1 MGLGGRMTA
10 TQLRLTWAMTAAG
23 NVLVTFAGELDA
35 ASSRHAFDSVRHVI
49 DRRRVPVIVD
59 VGGVTFCDVR
69 GLSALVRMSNYA
81 SAAGCPLAV
90 SSPGPH
96 LLKIMRITGLDHR
109 LAIDA
114 PQLAVQP

>member
-10 TQLRLTWAMTAAG
+10 TQLRLTWAMTAEG
-23 NVLVTFAGELDA
+23 NVLVTLAGELDV
-35 ASSRHAFDSVRHVI
+35 ASSGHAFDSVQHVI
-49 DRRRVPVIVD
+49 DRCRAPVIVD

-90 SSPGPH
+90 SSPRPH
-96 LLKIMRITGLDHR
+96 LLKIMRITGLDHC
-109 LAIDA
+109 LAFDA
-114 PQLAVQP
+114 PQLVVQP

>member
-1 MGLGGRMTA
+1 MGLAGRMTP
-10 TQLRLTWAMTAAG
+10 TQLRLTCAMTAEG
-23 NVLVTFAGELDA
+23 NALVTLAGELDV
-35 ASSRHAFDSVRHVI
+35 ASSRYAFDSVRHVI
-49 DRRRVPVIVD
+49 DRHRVPVIVD

-96 LLKIMRITGLDHR
+96 LLKIMRITGLDHC
-109 LAIDA
+109 LAIDL
-114 PQLAVQP
+114 PQLVVQP

>member
-1 MGLGGRMTA
+1 MTA
-10 TQLRLTWAMTAAG
+10 EG
-23 NVLVTFAGELDA
+23 DVLVTLAGELDI
-35 ASSRHAFDSVRHVI
+35 ASSGRAFDSVRDVI

-90 SSPGPH
+90 TSPGPH
-96 LLKIMRITGLDHR
+96 LLKIMRITGLDHC
-109 LAIDA
+109 LAIGW
-114 PQLAVQP
+114 PQPAVRPVTGSARAAR

>member
-10 TQLRLTWAMTAAG
+10 TQLRLTCAMTAEG
-23 NVLVTFAGELDA
+23 SVLVTLAGELDV
-35 ASSRHAFDSVRHVI
+35 ASARYAFDSVRHVI
-49 DRRRVPVIVD
+49 DRRVPVIVD

-69 GLSALVRMSNYA
+69 GLSALVRMSDYA

-96 LLKIMRITGLDHR
+96 LLKIMRITGLDHC
-109 LAIDA
+109 LAIDL

>member
-1 MGLGGRMTA
+1 MTA

-69 GLSALVRMSNYA
+69 GLSALVRMSDYA
-81 SAAGCPLAV
+81 SAAGCPLAL